1 MLLLE
6 LNSPVF
12 NLEEIKRGGV
22 VYAKK
27 DVWDEGICGIITE
40 ATEDQIRIQ
49 YLPDIHNVINH
60 CVIRASQVAAGIWEL
75 RYSVDGLVTV
85 HKFPEGQEDTGEE

>member
-6 LNSPVF
+6 SNTPVF

-22 VYAKK
+22 AYAKK

-49 YLPDIHNVINH
+49 YLPDIYNVINH
-60 CVIRASQVAAGIWEL
+60 CVIRASQVAAGMWEL
-75 RYSVDGLVTV
+75 RYSSDGLATV
-85 HKFPEGQEDTGEE
+85 LNYPEKQEDAETK